1 MWLFIVQEKKRKY
14 ILRKNIRVQSIHD
27 KKSEKE
33 QKSKIFITED
43 IYTLQEV
50 CIYLTNHIVQ

>member
-27 KKSEKE
+27 KKS
-33 QKSKIFITED
+33 KIFITED